1 MCHAEET
8 QTEIIEATS
17 RHTRKKINC
26 LTFALHY
33 LKGFSLF

>member
-8 QTEIIEATS
+8 QTQIVEATS

-26 LTFALHY
+26 L
-33 LKGFSLF
+33 